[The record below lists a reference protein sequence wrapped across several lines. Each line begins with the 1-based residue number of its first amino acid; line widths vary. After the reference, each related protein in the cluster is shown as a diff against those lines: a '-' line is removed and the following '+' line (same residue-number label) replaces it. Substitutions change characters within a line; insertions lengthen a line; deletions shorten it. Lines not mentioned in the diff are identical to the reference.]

1 MKRSLIVTD
10 EKNNRQNER
19 KSAMKSNRKDSEGK
33 IEKVV
38 EKEYKKMSAEA
49 LVSELE
55 KLIHRYQ
62 AHRIKYQVNEIREA
76 FNKKNNE
83 AVNAKKAAF
92 IEAGGEEKDFFYYEP
107 NYRLFIALIKDF
119 KVNLQAEYKAIEEQQ
134 KENLK
139 IRWSIIEELK
149 MLYLN
154 PDIDYHQVFKKFKA
168 LKERWYNTGEI
179 PKNQI
184 SNVFNTY
191 RHHLHNYYE
200 YLKLNRNLETLEHKH
215 NLEVKE
221 NLIQKVEALKEET
234 NVRKMR
240 HELQFLHRK
249 WKETGPVSREVK
261 ENKWKEFKKASAIIH
276 QRIGELN
283 NLYYLQKVKNKEKK
297 QAILKEMNELIAKPL
312 LVEREWQK
320 KIKQMDNLRR
330 VFLEIGNVPKK
341 DSKAIWEEY
350 KRILRAFNH
359 NKNNFY
365 RALRKSSEKYNEE
378 KKALLEEVL
387 KWKNSTKWEEAS
399 KEMIQLQARW
409 KKIEESSGR
418 SFDKLWIKFNA
429 SCNYFF
435 KRYHA
440 HKGEK
445 MQEHKQNYKNKKAFI
460 EKFKESILPAEDNEA
475 FLRLKDYCKQWETLG
490 RVPPGKQKINHEF
503 NRLIENALDELSLP
517 KEDLEEAKLTN
528 LIQQI
533 LMTNDCY
540 LLQDEIRRT
549 HKKIQELEKEISQM
563 ENNIG
568 FFSNSKKESPLLKN
582 TMKTIINLK
591 EAHAIWSKRYK
602 RLIKI
607 KRPLQ
612 NT

>member
-1 MKRSLIVTD
+1 MQRSLIVSD

-19 KSAMKSNRKDSEGK
+19 KSAMKSNRKDSEAK

-38 EKEYKKMSAEA
+38 EKEYKKMSTEA

-55 KLIHRYQ
+55 KLIRRYQ
-62 AHRIKYQVNEIREA
+62 AHRIKNQVNEIREA
-76 FNKKNNE
+76 FNRKNNE
-83 AVNAKKAAF
+83 VVEAKKAAF
-92 IEAGGEEKDFFYYEP
+92 IEAGGEEKDFSYYDP
-107 NYRLFIALIKDF
+107 DYRRFISLIKDF
-119 KVNLQAEYKAIEEQQ
+119 KVNLQADYKAIEEQRE
-134 KENLK
+134 ENLK

-168 LKERWYNTGEI
+168 IKERWHNTGEI
-179 PKNQI
+179 PKNQV

-221 NLIQKVEALKEET
+221 NLIQKVKSLKEET
-234 NVRKMR
+234 KVRKIR
-240 HELQFLHRK
+240 NDLQFLHRK

-261 ENKWKEFKKASAIIH
+261 EKKWEEFKQASTIIH
-276 QRIGELN
+276 QHIVELN
-283 NLYYLQKVKNKEKK
+283 KLYYLQKVENKEKK
-297 QAILKEMNELIAKPL
+297 QTILKEMNGLIAKPP
-312 LVEREWQK
+312 LVEREWRK
-320 KIKQMDNLRR
+320 KIKQMDSLRH

-341 DSKAIWEEY
+341 ESKVIWEEY

-378 KKALLEEVL
+378 KKALLEEVI
-387 KWKNSTKWEEAS
+387 KWKDSTKWQEAS
-399 KEMIQLQARW
+399 KEIVQLQDRW
-409 KKIEESSGR
+409 KKIEEPSAR
-418 SFDKLWIKFNA
+418 NFDKLWVKFNA

-440 HKGEK
+440 YKEEK
-445 MQEHKQNYKNKKAFI
+445 MQEYKQNYKDKEAFI
-460 EKFKESILPAEDNEA
+460 EKFKESILPKEDNEA
-475 FLRLKDYCKQWETLG
+475 FLRLKEYCKQWETLG
-490 RVPPGKQKINHEF
+490 DVSPNKLKINHEF
-503 NRLIENALDELSLP
+503 NRLIERALDGLGLP
-517 KEDLEEAKLTN
+517 KEDLEETKLTN
-528 LIQQI
+528 LIRQI
-533 LMTNDCY
+533 LMTNDLY
-540 LLQDEIRRT
+540 LLQNEIRRA
-549 HKKIQELEKEISQM
+549 HKKIQELEREISQM

-568 FFSNSKKESPLLKN
+568 FFSSSEKESPLLKS

-591 EAHAIWSKRYK
+591 EAYAIWSKRYN

-607 KRPLQ
+607 KIPLH

>member
-1 MKRSLIVTD
+1 VTD
-10 EKNNRQNER
+10 EKNNRQGER
-19 KSAMKSNRKDSEGK
+19 KNAMKSNREDSEAK

-38 EKEYKKMSAEA
+38 EKEYKKMSTEA
-49 LVSELE
+49 LVCELE
-55 KLIHRYQ
+55 KLIRSYQ
-62 AHRIKYQVNEIREA
+62 AHRIKNQVNEIREA

-83 AVNAKKAAF
+83 VVKAKKTAF
-92 IEAGGEEKDFFYYEP
+92 IEAGGEEKDFSYYDP
-107 NYRLFIALIKDF
+107 DYRRFIALIKDF
-119 KVNLQAEYKAIEEQQ
+119 KVNLQVDYKAIEEQQ
-134 KENLK
+134 EKNLK

-168 LKERWYNTGEI
+168 LKERWHNTGEI
-179 PKNQI
+179 SKNQV

-221 NLIQKVEALKEET
+221 NLIQKVKALKEET
-234 NVRKMR
+234 NVRKIR
-240 HELQFLHRK
+240 NDLQFLHRK

-261 ENKWKEFKKASAIIH
+261 ENKWEEFKQASAIIH

-283 NLYYLQKVKNKEKK
+283 KLYYLKKFENKEKK
-297 QAILKEMNELIAKPL
+297 QTILKEMNELIAKPP
-312 LVEREWQK
+312 LVEREWRK

-330 VFLEIGNVPKK
+330 VFLEIGNVPRK

-359 NKNNFY
+359 NKNYFY

-378 KKALLEEVL
+378 KKVLLEEVL

-409 KKIEESSGR
+409 KKIEEPSAR
-418 SFDKLWIKFNA
+418 NFDKLWVRFNA

-435 KRYHA
+435 ERYHA
-440 HKGEK
+440 YKEEK
-445 MQEHKQNYKNKKAFI
+445 MQEYKRNYKNKKAFI
-460 EKFKESILPAEDNEA
+460 EKFKESMLPKEDNEA
-475 FLRLKDYCKQWETLG
+475 FLLLKEYCKQWETLG
-490 RVPPGKQKINHEF
+490 DVSPDKLKINHQF
-503 NRLIENALDELSLP
+503 NQLIENSLDGLNLP
-517 KEDLEEAKLTN
+517 KEDLEEAKLMH

-533 LMTNDCY
+533 LMTNDRY

-568 FFSNSKKESPLLKN
+568 FFSSSKKESPLLKS